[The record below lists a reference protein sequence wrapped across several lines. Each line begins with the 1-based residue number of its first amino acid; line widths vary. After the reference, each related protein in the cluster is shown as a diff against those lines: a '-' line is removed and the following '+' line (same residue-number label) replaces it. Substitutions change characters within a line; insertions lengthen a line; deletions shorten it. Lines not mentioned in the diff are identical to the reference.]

1 MIRGSHFGN
10 QGVGEG
16 ESEESEASVES
27 GNRGLGER
35 RHDLRIPD
43 STDST
48 DSTDSSDSYST
59 IRIPDPRLPDSPTPR
74 LPDSPTPFPSPPV
87 VVPADLVPIQADAFP
102 FGTDQLRA
110 PEEVD
115 QD

>member
-59 IRIPDPRLPDSPTPR
+59 IRIPDPRLPDSPTP
-74 LPDSPTPFPSPPV
+74 FPSPPV